1 MNDEESLHTVIKLL
15 EIAAKPN
22 PPQIHTPVPFEKWD
36 TFDNKILRYIAPDKK
51 KKKVISRMVLA

>member
-51 KKKVISRMVLA
+51 KKK